1 MEFSYNLNGMLE
13 VQAQIVSTGEQ
24 ASIAINMMQQ
34 ADSSRIDVSA
44 WKDAARAK
52 DFRAVIRRAERL
64 LRDMEAGNDP
74 LAEDLDETIY
84 QLKKALITGELERA
98 RIEEEALIEL
108 LEEYMQKRTGEEE
121 SLL

>member
-1 MEFSYNLNGMLE
+1 
-13 VQAQIVSTGEQ
+13 
-24 ASIAINMMQQ
+24 MMQQ

-44 WKDAARAK
+44 WKDAPGAK

-64 LRDMEAGNDP
+64 LRDMEAGDDP

-108 LEEYMQKRTGEEE
+108 LEE
-121 SLL
+121 

>member
-1 MEFSYNLNGMLE
+1 MNNSDDDFEALMYLTRKACTFL
-13 VQAQIVSTGEQ
+13 
-24 ASIAINMMQQ
+24 

-64 LRDMEAGNDP
+64 LRDMEAKKDP

-108 LEEYMQKRTGEEE
+108 LEE
-121 SLL
+121 